1 MKLALTQID
10 SGFVVKVKPRE
21 IVSIMAL
28 PGRTRLRLENGV
40 EITVRQTAEQIDKMT
55 RKGGK

>member
-1 MKLALTQID
+1 MKLALTQVD
-10 SGFVVKVKPRE
+10 SGFVVKVRPRE

-28 PGRTRLRLENGV
+28 PDRTRLRLENGV

-55 RKGGK
+55 RKGK

>member
-28 PGRTRLRLENGV
+28 PDRTRLRLENGV
-40 EITVRQTAEQIDKMT
+40 EITVRQTAEQIDKLT

>member
-28 PGRTRLRLENGV
+28 PDRTRLRLENGV

-55 RKGGK
+55 RKGK

>member
-10 SGFVVKVKPRE
+10 SGFVVKVRPRE

-28 PGRTRLRLENGV
+28 PDRTRLRLENGV

-55 RKGGK
+55 RKGK

>member
-1 MKLALTQID
+1 MKLSLTQID

-28 PGRTRLRLENGV
+28 PDRTRLRLENGV
-40 EITVRQTAEQIDKMT
+40 EITVQQTAEQIDKMT

>member
-10 SGFVVKVKPRE
+10 SGFVVKVRPRE

-28 PGRTRLRLENGV
+28 PDRTRLRLENGV
-40 EITVRQTAEQIDKMT
+40 EITVRQTAEQIDKLT

>member
-28 PGRTRLRLENGV
+28 PDRTRLRLENGV

>member
-28 PGRTRLRLENGV
+28 PDRTRLKLENGV

>member
-10 SGFVVKVKPRE
+10 SGFVVKVRPRE

-28 PGRTRLRLENGV
+28 PDRTRLRLENGV

>member
-28 PGRTRLRLENGV
+28 PDRTRLRLENGV

-55 RKGGK
+55 RKGR

>member
-10 SGFVVKVKPRE
+10 SGFVVKVRPRE

-28 PGRTRLRLENGV
+28 PDRTRLRLENGV
-40 EITVRQTAEQIDKMT
+40 EITVRQTAKQIDKMT